1 MTSPELRICMAV
13 DAGQLEGS
21 RERVRLFLQGH
32 GVDEEA
38 AHDVLLCVHEAC
50 ANAIKHSLSRT
61 DIDVELCVGP
71 TSVSVVVAD
80 KGLGLD
86 LDLWDPQRRPE
97 LLQADGRG
105 FYVMAC
111 LMDELEVHLDGG
123 TVIRMS
129 KQLAPRPAPARQPG
143 RARGRPAG

>member
-1 MTSPELRICMAV
+1 VASPELRLCIPI
-13 DAGQLEGS
+13 DAGRLEES
-21 RERVRLFLQGH
+21 RGEVRLFLQAH

-38 AHDVLLCVHEAC
+38 VHDVLLCVHEAC
-50 ANAIKHSLSRT
+50 ANAIEHSLSRS

-71 TSVSVVVAD
+71 TSVTVVVTD

-86 LDLWDPQRRPE
+86 LDLYDRQRKPE

-111 LMDELEVHLDGG
+111 LMDQLEVHLDGG

-129 KQLAPRPAPARQPG
+129 KQLAPRPAPACEPG
-143 RARGRPAG
+143 QARGRPAG